1 MLSSESIYITPSNP
15 ANKHAM
21 KDNKAISSTTSSNNS
36 NQNNRIQLKTNTN
49 YFFNTNINTNNNN
62 QPNDYILAE
71 KAHELLRH
79 PYGDFH
85 TYLNSKYIEYIY
97 YK

>member
-15 ANKHAM
+15 MNKHM
-21 KDNKAISSTTSSNNS
+21 KDNKAITAITN

-49 YFFNTNINTNNNN
+49 YFFNTNINTNNNEN
-62 QPNDYILAE
+62 HQPNDYILAE

-85 TYLNSKYIEYIY
+85 TYLNSKCR
-97 YK
+97 